1 MFAHRPALLR
11 QRQLQ
16 DLYCER
22 TDKLIPLVILAAVTA
37 NAGNLDRLDQVD
49 LIELDEKTSRAQLVI
64 LLDEDKVDTKQAM
77 KTLFKKVNNYLDFV
91 ETGQLKAAAPNASTA
106 LRPKIVVYGPREATS
121 AEMQNLAGLKLA
133 GQKAGIEVEVQQY
146 QAGIKPRPVSIKLV
160 RRSSGA

>member
-1 MFAHRPALLR
+1 MRNLLP
-11 QRQLQ
+11 
-16 DLYCER
+16 
-22 TDKLIPLVILAAVTA
+22 IVAIFAAVTA

-64 LLDEDKVDTKQAM
+64 LLDDDKVDTKQAM

-91 ETGQLKAAAPNASTA
+91 DSGQLKATAPNASTT
-106 LRPKIVVYGPREATS
+106 LSPKIMVYGPREATS

-133 GQKAGIEVEVQQY
+133 GRKAGIEVEVQPY
-146 QAGIKPRPVSIKLV
+146 QAGIKARPVAIKLL